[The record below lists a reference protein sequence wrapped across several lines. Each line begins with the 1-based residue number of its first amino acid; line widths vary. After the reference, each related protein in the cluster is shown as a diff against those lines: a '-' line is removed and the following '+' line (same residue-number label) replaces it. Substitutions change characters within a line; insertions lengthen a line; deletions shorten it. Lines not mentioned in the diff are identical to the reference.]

1 MRRSP
6 WATLVVLALAQFAVV
21 LDVTIVN
28 VALPHIQADLGF
40 SASGLQWVINAYTLL
55 FGGFLLL
62 GGRAADLLGRRRMF
76 VAGLVLFGAASLVAG
91 LATTS
96 GVLITTRAA
105 QGLGGALMSPA
116 ALSILTVTFPRGRER
131 NIALGIWGGL
141 AGLGG
146 TLGVVAGGVLVDALS
161 WRWVFFVNV
170 PIVVA
175 LLAVVRTFVAE
186 SVAEPREVASPAGQA
201 SQAGTAGQAPTA
213 GRRSFDAAGAFI
225 GTAGLLAVVYGV
237 VRAEPLGWGS
247 IEVAGALAGG
257 VALLAAFVLV
267 ELRSAA
273 PLVPPR
279 LFRSRALTTSSVAL
293 ALNGGAF
300 LSMFFLTALFLQQV
314 RGDSALAAGLHFLP
328 MGFAA
333 VAAAAVASQL
343 VTRIGTRPVQVGGA
357 VLSVAGLV
365 TLMQADADGSY
376 LTALLPGLLLFGFG
390 IIGVGVP
397 AQIAAVVDI
406 EPRDAGAAS
415 GVVTTFYQIGGA
427 LGLAVVSTLANS
439 RTAAALTGGAPG
451 QAALVDGFHRG
462 LAAAAVLAAAGVI
475 TALGSPRLAPAPD
488 RAVEAAAVA

>member
-28 VALPHIQADLGF
+28 VALPDIQRDLGF
-40 SASGLQWVINAYTLL
+40 SAAGLQWVINSYTLL

-91 LATTS
+91 LSTTS
-96 GVLITTRAA
+96 GVLVATRAA

-116 ALSILTVTFPRGRER
+116 ALSILTVTFPQGRDR
-131 NIALGIWGGL
+131 NIALGVWGGL

-175 LLAVVRTFVAE
+175 LLAVVRVFVAE
-186 SVAEPREVASPAGQA
+186 SVAEPREADGQTGPAGQE
-201 SQAGTAGQAPTA
+201 APD
-213 GRRSFDAAGAFI
+213 GRRAFDAAGAI
-225 GTAGLLAVVYGV
+225 LGTAGLLAVVYGV

-247 IEVAGALAGG
+247 WEVMGALTGG
-257 VALLAAFVLV
+257 VALLAAFVVV
-267 ELRSAA
+267 EVRSVA

-279 LFRSRALTTSSVAL
+279 LFRSRSLTTASLAL

-328 MGFAA
+328 MGVAA
-333 VAAAAVASQL
+333 VVAAAVASQL
-343 VTRIGTRPVQVGGA
+343 VTRIGTRPVQLGGA
-357 VLSVAGLV
+357 ALSVAGLV
-365 TLMQADADGSY
+365 TLIQAGADGSY
-376 LTALLPGLLLFGFG
+376 LTALLPGLVLFGFG

-397 AQIAAVVDI
+397 AQIAAVVDV

-439 RTAAALTGGAPG
+439 RTGAALAGGASE
-451 QAALVDGFHRG
+451 QTALVDGFHRG
-462 LAAAAVLAAAGVI
+462 LAVATGLAAAGVLA
-475 TALGSPRLAPAPD
+475 ALASPRVAAAKA
-488 RAVEAAAVA
+488 RATEAAAAV